1 VERSAKIAN
10 GTPFSLGNDG
20 TIALEKIA
28 ALYKAF
34 PNNPKVKEL
43 FKRARVVV
51 KASKGAFIDI
61 TDEMLVYRTKAV
73 ENSEVLGQQATKF
86 WATFENGLSKDD
98 MIIPTFP
105 TPSPEEVELN
115 DVLGKYVFLK
125 NIEYPGIMFVQGGK
139 QYCFSGADYR

>member
-1 VERSAKIAN
+1 
-10 GTPFSLGNDG
+10 
-20 TIALEKIA
+20 
-28 ALYKAF
+28 
-34 PNNPKVKEL
+34 
-43 FKRARVVV
+43 
-51 KASKGAFIDI
+51 
-61 TDEMLVYRTKAV
+61 
-73 ENSEVLGQQATKF
+73 
-86 WATFENGLSKDD
+86 